1 MTHTLHGPGRPGR
14 HRSSTLRTAGAAI
27 RVMALLVVNITAAAG
42 DPSARARIF
51 ATLPDWTGIWEN
63 EGAVAVLAGKPL
75 APPKLMGKPPYTAE
89 AEKIYASTNL
99 VLGTADDALKAL
111 EQAAPALKVCASS
124 GFPGVME
131 APVPDYLFELIVT
144 PERVLLTVTDGTVR
158 DIYTDG
164 RAHPKPEDLWPTP
177 LGDSIGHWEGT
188 TLVVDTIA
196 REAGPVSPFPG
207 AANLSDQAHFTER
220 LRRTGADTLEDVMT
234 IDDPQRF
241 AHPWRLQLRYQRV
254 HDVDRLIPVGCDHDR
269 DAVVNGKILV
279 TPP

>member
-1 MTHTLHGPGRPGR
+1 MKLATWRAIVI
-14 HRSSTLRTAGAAI
+14 SVQAG
-27 RVMALLVVNITAAAG
+27 VVLAAG
-42 DPSARARIF
+42 SAGQTAEPAARARIF

-75 APPKLMGKPPYTAE
+75 ALPKLMGKPPYTAE
-89 AEKIYASTNL
+89 AEKIYANL
-99 VLGTADDALKAL
+99 PLGRGRNVFEALARAL
-111 EQAAPALKVCASS
+111 PVFKVCKSS

-144 PERVLLTVTDGTVR
+144 PERVLLTATDGTVR
-158 DIYTDG
+158 DIFTDG
-164 RAHPKPEDLWPTP
+164 RAHPKPEDLWPTS

-196 REAGPVSPFPG
+196 REAGPVLPFPG
-207 AANLSDQAHFTER
+207 TANLSARARFTER
-220 LRRTGADTLEDVMT
+220 LRRTSADTLEDVMT

-241 AHPWRLQLRYQRV
+241 EQPWQLQLRYQRV

-269 DAVVNGKILV
+269 DAVVNGKIVV
-279 TPP
+279 TPR

>member
-1 MTHTLHGPGRPGR
+1 MKP
-14 HRSSTLRTAGAAI
+14 RSWRAVVILVQAG
-27 RVMALLVVNITAAAG
+27 VLLAAG
-42 DPSARARIF
+42 SMAQTAEPAARARLF

-63 EGAVAVLAGKPL
+63 EGAAAVLAGRPL
-75 APPKLMGKPPYTAE
+75 ALPKLMGKPPYTAE
-89 AEKIYASTNL
+89 AEKIYASL
-99 VLGTADDALKAL
+99 PLGPGGNVFEALARAL
-111 EQAAPALKVCASS
+111 PVFKVCQSS

-144 PERVLLTVTDGTVR
+144 PERVLLTATDGTVR
-158 DIYTDG
+158 NIYTEG

-196 REAGPVSPFPG
+196 REAGPVLPFPG
-207 AANLSDQAHFTER
+207 TANLSDQAHFTER

-241 AHPWRLQLRYQRV
+241 AQPWQLQLRYVRV
-254 HDVDRLIPVGCDHDR
+254 QDVDRLIPVGCDHDR
-269 DAVVNGKILV
+269 DTVVDGKIVV